1 MPPISSSPD
10 AAPAND
16 ANGSQAVRTATHVA
30 APFWRVL
37 ATSGYGLWAWL
48 GMALVLG
55 RPDGRS
61 GTLVPLAAGLVL
73 AGFGLVLACLPGRGA
88 AHDWYGWQ
96 PYRDSR
102 PTRAA
107 LLAFVTYLP
116 MLAVAGLARGDNDF
130 WATRLAGAALA
141 LCSLASLAY
150 NHYDHRRR
158 WLRPAPPSSSQQF
171 PLRRVLFAGYAGGL
185 CLWAITVAQGQQGSP
200 FLGMPWLA
208 VLLGLA
214 VVTWVTEAGAWRS
227 LGRRRP
233 ARTAALRSA
242 RWVSVLLAYAVP
254 ALAIMLAMWIHTPL
268 LTAAVVAAPSCLL
281 GRWLEQ
287 RQFAAVRRNDVLR

>member
-16 ANGSQAVRTATHVA
+16 ANGSQAARAVTHVA

-158 WLRPAPPSSSQQF
+158 WLRPAPPPASQQF

-208 VLLGLA
+208 ILLGLA

-242 RWVSVLLAYAVP
+242 RWVSTLLVYAVP

-268 LTAAVVAAPSCLL
+268 LAAAVAAPSCLL

-287 RQFAAVRRNDVLR
+287 RQFAAVRRNDIIR